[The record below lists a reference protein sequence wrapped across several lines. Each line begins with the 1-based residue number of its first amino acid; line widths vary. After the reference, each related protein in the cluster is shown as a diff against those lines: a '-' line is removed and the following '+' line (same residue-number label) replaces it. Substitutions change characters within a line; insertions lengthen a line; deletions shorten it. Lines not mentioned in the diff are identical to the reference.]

1 MTDPAAPDAVE
12 AGTSADEPGSSADV
26 PAAAGEQAAAPAS
39 PPRREIADDW
49 DDVEAQK
56 AERESKR
63 LRQTVRDMVLSM
75 AVVSVVVLFLVAP
88 WNWNPP
94 DPVKVVDWQPV
105 VTGARDAYDWP
116 VLAPAGLASGW
127 RATSA
132 RIETAG
138 DGLPVVV
145 VGWLTPDEQF
155 LGLQQSQT
163 RMTDFPRTASVQGS
177 PTGAAVVIGGRSWER
192 WQNADETR
200 RSLVAQEGDVT
211 YVVTGMGDWA
221 SIDAFAAKLRA
232 G

>member
-1 MTDPAAPDAVE
+1 VADNGPVTEPAADAVDEQSAPQAAAAPDAD
-12 AGTSADEPGSSADV
+12 AP
-26 PAAAGEQAAAPAS
+26 AAAPAA

-49 DDVEAQK
+49 DEVEAQK
-56 AERESKR
+56 AEREKRR

-75 AVVSVVVLFLVAP
+75 AVVSAVVLVLVAP

-94 DPVKVVDWQPV
+94 ETVRVVDWQPV
-105 VTGARDAYDWP
+105 ASGAREAYDWP
-116 VLAPAGLASGW
+116 VLSPVGLPDTW

-138 DGLPVVV
+138 DGQPVVV
-145 VGWLTPDEQF
+145 IGWLTPDEKF
-155 LGLQQSQT
+155 LGIQQSPT
-163 RMTDFPRTASVQGS
+163 KMTDFARTATVQGA
-177 PTGAAVVIGGRSWER
+177 PTGQTVEIDGRTWER

-200 RSLVAQEGDVT
+200 RSLVLEDGDVT